1 MRQGLRSL
9 TEPCDGRKGA
19 KLPGWGLRAERAL
32 WGRRSPLVT
41 GCSRSSHW
49 PAPRWRPARIL
60 PGSQLPRGPP
70 AQTVPG
76 SEKSGDSLR
85 GAQLRTEGTRGPGGA
100 GSFSGPRRARARPP
114 GPSPFPGLP
123 PPFSCLEPPPESP
136 SPTQRSTLGLDA
148 VPGFPAS
155 RFHRPARTPPV
166 SATVTAMTAGKPV
179 RRACARRFR
188 LSGGHVNSLN
198 LQHAHGVGG
207 ALSQSCGDGDGDGD
221 GWAAAAQGALAE
233 SGRDPGSGEFT
244 PGVSGG
250 AGGASALPGRRRSLG
265 VWTAVP
271 RVVGQQG
278 TAAGQGRGR
287 GLSVEVTR
295 AQHRGAAPCL
305 APSRA
310 LSVLRSPP
318 SSGAG
323 GGRAAHQRDRR
334 GVCCPERR
342 FALCQRSPGE
352 ARPGPRGV
360 PGPEDGA
367 RRSVGDS

>member
-9 TEPCDGRKGA
+9 TKPCDGRKGA
-19 KLPGWGLRAERAL
+19 KLPRWGLRAERAL

-60 PGSQLPRGPP
+60 PGSPLPRSPP

-85 GAQLRTEGTRGPGGA
+85 GARLRTEGTRGPGGA
-100 GSFSGPRRARARPP
+100 GSFLGPCGARGRPP

-123 PPFSCLEPPPESP
+123 PPFSCLERPPESP

-179 RRACARRFR
+179 RRACARRLR

-207 ALSQSCGDGDGDGD
+207 ALSQSCGDGDG
-221 GWAAAAQGALAE
+221 WAAAAQGALAE
-233 SGRDPGSGEFT
+233 SERDPGSGEFT
-244 PGVSGG
+244 PGGERGCWGSLRPSWETPQFGRLDSVTTCRGSAGDSGR
-250 AGGASALPGRRRSLG
+250 AGTRPWAQRGGDAGSAPGCSTLPGSQPCPQR
-265 VWTAVP
+265 
-271 RVVGQQG
+271 
-278 TAAGQGRGR
+278 AAI
-287 GLSVEVTR
+287 
-295 AQHRGAAPCL
+295 P
-305 APSRA
+305 
-310 LSVLRSPP
+310 SVLR
-318 SSGAG
+318 G
-323 GGRAAHQRDRR
+323 GGRARGPPARSQGRLLPGATFRPVPAESRR
-334 GVCCPERR
+334 GSSRPPRR
-342 FALCQRSPGE
+342 PWPGG
-352 ARPGPRGV
+352 RGPTVG
-360 PGPEDGA
+360 G
-367 RRSVGDS
+367 RRLSGG

>member
-1 MRQGLRSL
+1 MRGPRTSTWTESLPRAPSPRLSPAWSPLRSL
-9 TEPCDGRKGA
+9 
-19 KLPGWGLRAERAL
+19 
-32 WGRRSPLVT
+32 
-41 GCSRSSHW
+41 
-49 PAPRWRPARIL
+49 PAPL
-60 PGSQLPRGPP
+60 N
-70 AQTVPG
+70 
-76 SEKSGDSLR
+76 
-85 GAQLRTEGTRGPGGA
+85 GALSAST
-100 GSFSGPRRARARPP
+100 
-114 GPSPFPGLP
+114 PFPGSP
-123 PPFSCLEPPPESP
+123 PQGS
-136 SPTQRSTLGLDA
+136 TARRAHHRS
-148 VPGFPAS
+148 VM
-155 RFHRPARTPPV
+155 
-166 SATVTAMTAGKPV
+166 AMTAGKPV
-179 RRACARRFR
+179 RRACARQLR

-207 ALSQSCGDGDGDGD
+207 ALSQSCGDGDGD

-265 VWTAVP
+265 VWTALP

-323 GGRAAHQRDRR
+323 GGRTAHQRDRR
-334 GVCCPERR
+334 GVCSPERR

-367 RRSVGDS
+367 RRSVGDG

>member
-1 MRQGLRSL
+1 M
-9 TEPCDGRKGA
+9 
-19 KLPGWGLRAERAL
+19 
-32 WGRRSPLVT
+32 
-41 GCSRSSHW
+41 
-49 PAPRWRPARIL
+49 
-60 PGSQLPRGPP
+60 
-70 AQTVPG
+70 
-76 SEKSGDSLR
+76 
-85 GAQLRTEGTRGPGGA
+85 
-100 GSFSGPRRARARPP
+100 
-114 GPSPFPGLP
+114 
-123 PPFSCLEPPPESP
+123 
-136 SPTQRSTLGLDA
+136 
-148 VPGFPAS
+148 
-155 RFHRPARTPPV
+155 
-166 SATVTAMTAGKPV
+166 
-179 RRACARRFR
+179 
-188 LSGGHVNSLN
+188 
-198 LQHAHGVGG
+198 GG
-207 ALSQSCGDGDGDGD
+207 ALSQSCGDGDGDSD

-233 SGRDPGSGEFT
+233 SGRDPGSGEFI

-265 VWTAVP
+265 VWTALP

-367 RRSVGDS
+367 RRSVGDGRVAGDAGRPGNRGPSVSRDPESPLGRRSPGQQRSSF